1 MGLAWKCPN
10 DAGHVAAC
18 LVGVALSLILVGVVS
33 ETLARHVVQVIPVV
47 LAVGLILWRPS
58 AGAWF
63 AIPIFAAWGV
73 VMLAIWAYLLGL
85 WDIAE
90 GSYSVVEIGLTIVIA
105 ASSAFGIRKSMHAGR
120 GLPLIAR
127 AASGLCGFVL
137 QAAFLAV
144 SLQYFG

>member
-1 MGLAWKCPN
+1 
-10 DAGHVAAC
+10 
-18 LVGVALSLILVGVVS
+18 
-33 ETLARHVVQVIPVV
+33 
-47 LAVGLILWRPS
+47 
-58 AGAWF
+58 
-63 AIPIFAAWGV
+63 
-73 VMLAIWAYLLGL
+73 MLAMWAYLLGL

-105 ASSAFGIRKSMHAGR
+105 ACSAYGIRKSMHVGR
-120 GLPLIAR
+120 GPLTVR